1 MVFVNLRKK
10 KKTRGKFQFVEEAD
24 LILLKGKGENQVRH
38 TKLNFVLSNPSSK
51 LYIFFF
57 LQVTKEECLSLS
69 HTIEVVAKNKIQYK
83 REIKERQL
91 KRYDKSDFV
100 LSSSTMDMRLV

>member
-1 MVFVNLRKK
+1 
-10 KKTRGKFQFVEEAD
+10 
-24 LILLKGKGENQVRH
+24 
-38 TKLNFVLSNPSSK
+38 
-51 LYIFFF
+51 
-57 LQVTKEECLSLS
+57 VTKDECLSLS

-100 LSSSTMDMRLV
+100 LSSSTMDIPPRVVV